1 MPERDDCDP
10 VQDRKAAREA
20 GVLDIPGEP
29 LSATLEYRG
38 LIRRQERLHLAS
50 RFFAAA
56 ITGRG
61 DLCRRAPAELRAWC
75 WDQADLF
82 LAEGDKPATPT
93 RPTPPASD
101 PVQDQHNQR
110 AYLEWLRG
118 RDGSC
123 LVTEQPTALY
133 PSEAAAVR
141 RHLLKSGLIAA
152 THKGG
157 AMEAT
162 GYVLTA
168 AGWGHL
174 TATAAE
180 QAEPGNHDPAARG

>member
-1 MPERDDCDP
+1 MPPTDDFDP

-20 GVLDIPGEP
+20 AVLDIPGEP
-29 LSATLEYRG
+29 LSATREYRG

-61 DLCRRAPAELRAWC
+61 DLCTRTPGGLRAWC

-93 RPTPPASD
+93 ADAVPHPEHQREYP
-101 PVQDQHNQR
+101 HHQR

-123 LVTEQPTALY
+123 LLTEHPPAMHPATA
-133 PSEAAAVR
+133 AGTR
-141 RHLLKSGLIAA
+141 RHLLKSGMIAA

-162 GYVLTA
+162 GYVLTLG
-168 AGWGHL
+168 GWNYL
-174 TATAAE
+174 NVPAAE
-180 QAEPGNHDPAARG
+180 QAEPGNHDAA